1 MLTISLTS
9 FVIQS
14 FQNFIYRGFLRCA
27 ESVTMS
33 HAPLLSLFQS
43 FGAVELSLVL
53 LVLVGLSFFF
63 LISLFSWSFDG
74 SNILSVS
81 I

>member
-1 MLTISLTS
+1 
-9 FVIQS
+9 
-14 FQNFIYRGFLRCA
+14 
-27 ESVTMS
+27 MS

-43 FGAVELSLVL
+43 FGAVELS

-74 SNILSVS
+74 SNILSLSPVDHPINLILIS
-81 I
+81 TY

>member
-53 LVLVGLSFFF
+53 LVLVACGL
-63 LISLFSWSFDG
+63 
-74 SNILSVS
+74 
-81 I
+81 